1 ANENRRIPSV
11 KSLSVAPCLLHWQ
24 TPFWASGLEKVWATA
39 SVESDGK
46 PPFLPL
52 PPLGMALQFP
62 GSSSALPSQAPAASI
77 SCICPFGALS
87 S

>member
-1 ANENRRIPSV
+1 ANQNRRIPSV
-11 KSLSVAPCLLHWQ
+11 KSLSAASYLLHWQ
-24 TPFWASGLEKVWATA
+24 TPFWASGLEKEQATA

-62 GSSSALPSQAPAASI
+62 GSSSALPSQAPAAST
-77 SCICPFGALS
+77 SCICPFGAPS

>member
-1 ANENRRIPSV
+1 ANQNRRIPSV
-11 KSLSVAPCLLHWQ
+11 KSLCAASCLLYWQ
-24 TPFWASGLEKVWATA
+24 TPLWASGLEKEWATA

-46 PPFLPL
+46 PPFLPV
-52 PPLGMALQFP
+52 PSLGIALQFR
-62 GSSSALPSQAPAASI
+62 GSSSALPSQAPTTPT